1 MKLESSKPLAGDLE
15 ISNAGGGGGEKMW
28 QEMKDLIAKL

>member
-15 ISNAGGGGGEKMW
+15 ISNAGGGGVRKCGRK
-28 QEMKDLIAKL
+28 

>member
-15 ISNAGGGGGEKMW
+15 ISNAGGGGEKMW